1 MRILNENLLKSFI
14 QTREGLMRKL
24 LLTPIAYILVKLF
37 KCEVWYFTGKY
48 NKVNMPV
55 YNKFKF

>member
-1 MRILNENLLKSFI
+1 
-14 QTREGLMRKL
+14 MRKL